1 MNIQSIDVNPENELC
16 EACGVTAEVG
26 FIIGEGDE
34 VADVSIFG
42 QSKELLQLEYDK
54 YIALAK
60 QVCAN
65 VVYDANAVKENAT
78 EIHVKFKFEVSA
90 EKLIFELKSRSISR

>member
-1 MNIQSIDVNPENELC
+1 MTKDTNGIDPENELC

-34 VADVSIFG
+34 VADVSIFA
-42 QSKELLQLEYDK
+42 QSKQLLQTELDK

-60 QVCAN
+60 DVCTN
-65 VVYDANAVKENAT
+65 VEYDTSPIADDAKEL
-78 EIHVKFKFEVSA
+78 HVQFKFEVSA

>member
-1 MNIQSIDVNPENELC
+1 MNKQSIELDPENELC

-34 VADVSIFG
+34 IAEVSIFG

-54 YIALAK
+54 YISLAK
-60 QVCAN
+60 EVCAN
-65 VVYDANAVKENAT
+65 VKFDADAVKENVQ
-78 EIHVKFKFEVSA
+78 EVHVKFQFEVSA
-90 EKLIFELKSRSISR
+90 EKLIFELKSRSLSR

>member
-1 MNIQSIDVNPENELC
+1 MTEYTNGIDPENELC

-42 QSKELLQLEYDK
+42 QSKQLLQLELDK
-54 YIALAK
+54 YVTLAK
-60 QVCAN
+60 EICAN
-65 VVYDANAVKENAT
+65 VQYDTTPIPDGIT
-78 EIHVKFKFEVSA
+78 ELHVKFKFEVSA

>member
-1 MNIQSIDVNPENELC
+1 MSDQSIEVEAENELC

-34 VADVSIFG
+34 VADVSIFA
-42 QSKELLQLEYDK
+42 QSTELLEIELNK
-54 YIALAK
+54 YISLAK
-60 QVCAN
+60 EICAN
-65 VVYDANAVKENAT
+65 VEYEASPVNEEST
-78 EIHVKFKFEVSA
+78 ELHAKFKFEVSA